1 MCEPSESPV
10 YSFAEVQVCQAPE
23 SILHSNVLPDSLDS
37 NSNVAVLVLDGF
49 VGFDVIVVSGAVVSG
64 IVVSIVQVY
73 SAGVASVLPDVSVAR
88 T

>member
-23 SILHSNVLPDSLDS
+23 SILHSKVLPDSLDS
-37 NSNVAVLVLDGF
+37 NSNSAELVLDGF
-49 VGFDVIVVSGAVVSG
+49 VGFDVIVVSGA
-64 IVVSIVQVY
+64 VVSIVQVY

>member
-23 SILHSNVLPDSLDS
+23 SILHSNVAVASGDV
-37 NSNVAVLVLDGF
+37 NANVAELVLDGF
-49 VGFDVIVVSGAVVSG
+49 VGFDVIVVSGA
-64 IVVSIVQVY
+64 VVSIVQVY

>member
-1 MCEPSESPV
+1 MCEPSERV
-10 YSFAEVQVCQAPE
+10 YDFGLVQVSQSPE
-23 SILHSNVLPDSLDS
+23 SNLHSKVLPDSSDS
-37 NSNVAVLVLDGF
+37 NSNSAELVLDGF

>member
-1 MCEPSESPV
+1 MLFRS
-10 YSFAEVQVCQAPE
+10 APE

-73 SAGVASVLPDVSVAR
+73 SAGVASLLPSVSIAR

>member
-37 NSNVAVLVLDGF
+37 NSNSAELVLDGF